1 MLKGEVMADVVVES
15 FRMDDRPV
23 MLGLPE
29 WMCWPD
35 VSMGA
40 GERPRRGEA
49 SCWSAMLSCSE
60 SWDSSMMVS
69 SVFDVCCLSEVNKVL
84 QM

>member
-15 FRMDDRPV
+15 FPRDERPV
-23 MLGLPE
+23 MLGLSLN

-40 GERPRRGEA
+40 GERPLRGEA
-49 SCWSAMLSCSE
+49 SCWSAM
-60 SWDSSMMVS
+60 MVTY
-69 SVFDVCCLSEVNKVL
+69 
-84 QM
+84 